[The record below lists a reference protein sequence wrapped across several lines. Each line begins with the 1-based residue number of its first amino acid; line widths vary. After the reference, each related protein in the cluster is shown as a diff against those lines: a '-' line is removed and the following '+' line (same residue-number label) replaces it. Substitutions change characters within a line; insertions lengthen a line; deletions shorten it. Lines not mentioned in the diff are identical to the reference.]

1 VGNQKYA
8 GELTKTPDTPKTLLL
23 SLLHGK
29 FRYSNPFSSAQ
40 DGCKINQNYFYNHLV
55 LRKPKTYLTSCQ
67 GHKKIQKYLFSSYRR
82 ASLATFKALFP
93 QLRIVLK

>member
-8 GELTKTPDTPKTLLL
+8 GELTKTPGTPKTLLL

-55 LRKPKTYLTSCQ
+55 LRNRKYSLNPVRAI
-67 GHKKIQKYLFSSYRR
+67 KKIQKYFFSSYRR
-82 ASLATFKALFP
+82 ASLATFRALFP
-93 QLRIVLK
+93 SSESF